1 MPLFSYVKL
10 TSKTELLSTLRHK
23 DTQCTGSED
32 DAHHVLF
39 HHPMARMCKASYFW
53 RIGTI
58 F

>member
-39 HHPMARMCKASYFW
+39 HHPMARMCKASHF
-53 RIGTI
+53 
-58 F
+58 